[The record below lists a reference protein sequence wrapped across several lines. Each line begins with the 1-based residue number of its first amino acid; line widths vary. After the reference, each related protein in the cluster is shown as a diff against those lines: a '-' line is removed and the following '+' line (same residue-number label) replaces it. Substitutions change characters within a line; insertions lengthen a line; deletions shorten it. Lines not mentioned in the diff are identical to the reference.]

1 MEVLD
6 AMCGLGCEPTIRT
19 YNSLVGGLCYVGRL
33 EEALE
38 LLKKLKDSPLTLDIY
53 IFTIVL
59 DGFCKVGR
67 TEATAIFH
75 DAIGMGLS
83 PTTFTYNALLNGHCK
98 EGNPLKAFALLMEM
112 CGNNDGAAEG
122 RTATRR

>member
-1 MEVLD
+1 M
-6 AMCGLGCEPTIRT
+6 
-19 YNSLVGGLCYVGRL
+19 
-33 EEALE
+33 
-38 LLKKLKDSPLTLDIY
+38 
-53 IFTIVL
+53 L

-67 TEATAIFH
+67 TEEATAIFH

-98 EGNPLKAFALLMEM
+98 EGNLLKAFALLMEM
-112 CGNNDGAAEG
+112 CGNNDGAVEG